1 MDRMYHELRELVE
14 VGRMLEGA
22 LMVLRRAEE
31 MGRGGSEGV
40 DPMGDREM
48 EMEKAEEGKGKEQRE
63 RIVYA
68 DDEGTR
74 KEEWVERKKGSEDWA
89 EAERAFGV
97 IEKVVCELERG
108 FGNGREMKL

>member
-1 MDRMYHELRELVE
+1 MERIYHELRELVE
-14 VGRMLEGA
+14 LGRMLEGE

-31 MGRGGSEGV
+31 SGRGGSEGV

-48 EMEKAEEGKGKEQRE
+48 EMEKAEEGKGKEQRK

-74 KEEWVERKKGSEDWA
+74 REEWVERKKGNEDWA

-97 IEKVVCELERG
+97 IEKVVCEFERG
-108 FGNGREMKL
+108 FGNGRETKL